1 MTKKEIKDLARELIT
16 EMNKTDL
23 EMDLNLDEDTIDE
36 LATKIVAKLIDITDL
51 ARWYRTS
58 TYTVPRESFEISEE
72 EELLSELAKCMTLM
86 NVYTEKE
93 EYEKCAVLKKKIT
106 TIKRKLKKY
115 DK

>member
-1 MTKKEIKDLARELIT
+1 MKKDNNKNNKLTDEEIDLI
-16 EMNKTDL
+16 
-23 EMDLNLDEDTIDE
+23 
-36 LATKIVAKLIDITDL
+36 ATKIVAKLIDITDV
-51 ARWYRTS
+51 ANWYRTS
-58 TYTVPRESFEISEE
+58 TYKVTRESFEISEE

-115 DK
+115 DQ

>member
-1 MTKKEIKDLARELIT
+1 MKKDNSKNKLTDEEIDLI
-16 EMNKTDL
+16 
-23 EMDLNLDEDTIDE
+23 
-36 LATKIVAKLIDITDL
+36 ATKIVAKLIDITDV
-51 ARWYRTS
+51 ANWYRTS
-58 TYTVPRESFEISEE
+58 TYKVSRESFEVSEE

-115 DK
+115 DE

>member
-1 MTKKEIKDLARELIT
+1 MTKKEIKDLAKELIV

-23 EMDLNLDEDTIDE
+23 EMDINLDQDTIEE

-58 TYTVPRESFEISEE
+58 TYTVPRESFEMTEE
-72 EELLSELAKCMTLM
+72 EQLLSELAKCMTLM

-93 EYEKCAVLKKKIT
+93 EYEKCAVLKKRIT

-115 DK
+115 NQ

>member
-1 MTKKEIKDLARELIT
+1 MKKDNNKNNKLTDEEIDLI
-16 EMNKTDL
+16 
-23 EMDLNLDEDTIDE
+23 
-36 LATKIVAKLIDITDL
+36 ATKIVAKLIDITDV
-51 ARWYRTS
+51 ANWYRTS
-58 TYTVPRESFEISEE
+58 TYKVSRESFEVSEE

-115 DK
+115 DE

>member
-1 MTKKEIKDLARELIT
+1 MKKDNNKNNKLTDEEIDLI
-16 EMNKTDL
+16 
-23 EMDLNLDEDTIDE
+23 
-36 LATKIVAKLIDITDL
+36 ATKIVSKLIDITDI
-51 ARWYRTS
+51 ANWYRTS
-58 TYTVPRESFEISEE
+58 TYTVPIESFEISEE

-115 DK
+115 DQ

>member
-1 MTKKEIKDLARELIT
+1 MKKDNNKNNKLTDEEIDLI
-16 EMNKTDL
+16 
-23 EMDLNLDEDTIDE
+23 
-36 LATKIVAKLIDITDL
+36 ATKIVAKLIDITDV
-51 ARWYRTS
+51 ANWYRTS
-58 TYTVPRESFEISEE
+58 TYKVTRESFEISEE

-115 DK
+115 DE